1 MPRSRPRSPGVLG
14 GWLLRPGSVECST
27 LAGIEG
33 GLAVDV
39 FAQAADRGEDAV
51 ADGLHPLDVAV
62 VRINLK
68 DDWFG
73 AAGLQCVGPEGLCDG
88 KTGAGLGI
96 VELLVAQWLD
106 DCMLPKVD
114 DQCTDLLSLRVG
126 FIVASDS

>member
-1 MPRSRPRSPGVLG
+1 MPKA
-14 GWLLRPGSVECST
+14 LREAP
-27 LAGIEG
+27 
-33 GLAVDV
+33 
-39 FAQAADRGEDAV
+39 DR
-51 ADGLHPLDVAV
+51 LQPIDVAV
-62 VRINLK
+62 VRIKLK